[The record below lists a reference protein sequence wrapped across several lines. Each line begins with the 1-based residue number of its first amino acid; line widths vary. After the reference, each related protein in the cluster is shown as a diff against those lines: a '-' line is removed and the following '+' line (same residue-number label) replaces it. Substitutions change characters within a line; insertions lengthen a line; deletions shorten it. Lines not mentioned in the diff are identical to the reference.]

1 MTQHVVRFN
10 TSDHT
15 LSIGWADNSGYTDKH
30 ENVMTIREGA
40 GYYEILQ
47 RQENGKNA
55 PIYRLPINNT
65 IVRYFHQ

>member
-10 TSDHT
+10 TSNHT
-15 LSIGWADNSGYTDKH
+15 LSIGWADGSGYTDEH

-65 IVRYFHQ
+65 IIRYMH